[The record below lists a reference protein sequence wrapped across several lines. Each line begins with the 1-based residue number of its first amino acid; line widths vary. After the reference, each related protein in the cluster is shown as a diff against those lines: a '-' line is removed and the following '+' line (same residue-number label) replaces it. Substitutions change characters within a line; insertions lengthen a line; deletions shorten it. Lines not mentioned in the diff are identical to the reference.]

1 MTDKTAAISLALHGG
16 CGVMA
21 EEDMTPQEWEEA
33 RDDLK
38 QALRAGWQVLQQN
51 GSAVD
56 AVQATVLVM
65 EDSIYFNAGFG
76 AALNAKGEHEL
87 DAAIMDGTTL
97 AAGAVCGARHIRNPV
112 LAARSLLD
120 GGESVLLSG
129 SGADDYARD
138 QGLACVESDYFTT
151 PRRVQALDSM
161 RRHQIAGT
169 FKAARESEK
178 HGTVGAVA
186 LDAQG
191 HMAAATSTG
200 GYTNK
205 PVGRIGDSP
214 LIGSGTYARDGV
226 CAVSGTGQ
234 GEYFIRNVMAYDIAA
249 RMIYAGEKLQ
259 TASEHLVMG
268 EFRDLGVGAGV
279 IAIDANG
286 QVSAPYNTLGMFRA
300 WVTEDGRGVV
310 ASHHQLYDFD
320 L

>member
-1 MTDKTAAISLALHGG
+1 MNEKNPPLSLALHGG

-33 RDDLK
+33 RDHLK
-38 QALRAGWQVLQQN
+38 QALRAGWKILQRG
-51 GSAVD
+51 GSALD

-65 EDSIYFNAGFG
+65 EDSVYFNAGYG
-76 AALNAKGEHEL
+76 AALNADAEHEL
-87 DAAIMDGTTL
+87 DAAIMDGATL

-120 GGESVLLSG
+120 AGESVLLSG
-129 SGADDYARD
+129 AGADAYAE
-138 QGLACVESDYFTT
+138 QKGLACVDSDYFTT
-151 PRRVQALDSM
+151 PRRVEALAAM

-169 FKAARESEK
+169 YKAARESEK

-186 LDAQG
+186 LDVNG
-191 HMAAATSTG
+191 HLAAATSTG

-214 LIGSGTYARDGV
+214 LIGSGTYARDSV
-226 CAVSGTGQ
+226 CAISGTGQ

-249 RMIYAGEKLQ
+249 RMIYAGESLQ
-259 TASEHLVMG
+259 SASAHLVMG

-286 QVSAPYNTLGMFRA
+286 KVSAPYNTLGMFRA
-300 WVTEDGRGVV
+300 WVTEEGRAVV
-310 ASHHQLYDFD
+310 ASHHQLYEFT